1 MAGND
6 SRASI
11 ALREEKQTPGVVT
24 LILALASGDSVKDA
38 ARLANVSERT
48 VYRRLRNE
56 SFAQRVK
63 QARTS
68 MLQQAVGRLAKAVP
82 KASDVLDKLL
92 DSRSERI
99 RLQAAKAVMDCSVK
113 LGDAV
118 AYEQRLASL
127 EATLNMRLPK
137 RERQK
142 NRDDRRQW

>member
-1 MAGND
+1 MAGNGRRG
-6 SRASI
+6 SV

-38 ARLANVSERT
+38 ARQAGCSERT

-56 SFAQRVK
+56 SFVQRIN

-82 KASDVLDKLL
+82 KASEVLDRLL
-92 DSRSERI
+92 DSPSERI
-99 RLQAAKAVMDCSVK
+99 RLQAVK
-113 LGDAV
+113 VVIDSSIKLSDAA

-127 EATLNMRLPK
+127 ESMLDMRLPK

-142 NRDDRRQW
+142 NRDEGRQW